1 MWDYEITKLGV
12 NKPNFYKNKILV
24 PFPIESSLSG
34 VQKNVGKDNELWYH
48 SIFIV
53 PKSWKGKNIIL
64 HFGGVDWKSEIWIND
79 VYVGSHQG
87 GYDPFSFDITS
98 YLNKV
103 AEEIHFGT
111 KNEVFQK
118 HFLQNIDKIDASAF
132 EGEKVIVK
140 GCGHIPL
147 TEDLYIAITKKLQ
160 NAVSSLMFGEACSA
174 VPVFKKK

>member
-1 MWDYEITKLGV
+1 MSDEIVNRVANSGLINLDLSDYAPTKTISKIDLKQFLFEGFILKEKEFRTALKAFDFSAYENKVVAVNCSSDCIIPMWAFML
-12 NKPNFYKNKILV
+12 
-24 PFPIESSLSG
+24 
-34 VQKNVGKDNELWYH
+34 
-48 SIFIV
+48 
-53 PKSWKGKNIIL
+53 
-64 HFGGVDWKSEIWIND
+64 
-79 VYVGSHQG
+79 
-87 GYDPFSFDITS
+87 ITS
-98 YLNKV
+98 YLNN
-103 AEEIHFGT
+103 AASEIHFGT

>member
-1 MWDYEITKLGV
+1 MAEEIV
-12 NKPNFYKNKILV
+12 NKVANSGLINLDLTDYAPTKTIDEIDLKQFLFEGFILKEKEFRTALKAFDFSAYENKV
-24 PFPIESSLSG
+24 VAVNCSS
-34 VQKNVGKDNELWYH
+34 DC
-48 SIFIV
+48 
-53 PKSWKGKNIIL
+53 IIPMWAFML
-64 HFGGVDWKSEIWIND
+64 
-79 VYVGSHQG
+79 
-87 GYDPFSFDITS
+87 ITS
-98 YLNKV
+98 YLNNG
-103 AEEIHFGT
+103 ASEIHFGT

-118 HFLQNIDKIDASAF
+118 HFLQNIDKIDATEF